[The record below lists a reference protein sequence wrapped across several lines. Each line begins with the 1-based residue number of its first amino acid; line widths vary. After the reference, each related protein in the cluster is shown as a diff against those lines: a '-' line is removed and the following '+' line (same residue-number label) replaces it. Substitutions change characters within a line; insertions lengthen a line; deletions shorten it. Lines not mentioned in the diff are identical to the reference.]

1 MNKNDRSRY
10 IAKVTFVCTSAVLS
24 LWLGSNYF
32 NQTVKAADSDQTV
45 QTQITQDVKQ
55 NENTSEPK
63 ELSDTQTVKDETK
76 VVIHYDGDGSKWD
89 PYLWGKKPN
98 GSGQQY
104 QWEGKDDY
112 GYYTTVDLNGS
123 YSEVGAL
130 IKGKDSWDKDGQGQ
144 DRTIDV
150 AANGKGEVWYKEGI
164 DEAQQVTP
172 EYKQA
177 KINIHYHGNASANAI
192 NVWTDKDSIKIK
204 HNLNGSGKESE
215 TGSFDLSSE
224 AGFSKI
230 FASPVDDDTLVS
242 EFTPLPGNGVTDIYL
257 VAGDKIAYYT
267 KSASLKQESLSSAS
281 MENANTVIIE
291 SGKAMTAD
299 EAKANLAMNG
309 NTITNVEAVNADAE
323 GKSLKFK
330 ITTKEEMDLMNN
342 NEISFKGNMKQID
355 IGNYVRS
362 KEFDDKYYYSGD
374 DLGANYT
381 EEQTIIKLWSP
392 VAKEVTLNLYDNL
405 DNNSKASKSYKM
417 VRGDKGVWS
426 VSLPGDYKNW
436 SYDYSLTF
444 GNGKTS
450 QSNDPYS
457 KAVTVNGERT
467 VIEDYDAIKPNNFS
481 RMPAF
486 SQPTNAIIYETS
498 VRDFTSD
505 KNSGI
510 KDKGKY
516 LGMIEPGVTA
526 DGQITGLDYLKSL
539 GVTHVQLMPMYDF
552 ASLDETSSNLGYNW
566 GYDPKNYN
574 VPEGIYSSDAKNP
587 TARIIEMKQM
597 IDGLHKAG
605 IRVIMDVVYNHVYN
619 ADEQALNKTVPGYY
633 FQYDAEGHS
642 TNGTGC
648 GNDVASE
655 RKMARKYIV
664 DSVKY
669 WAKNYNIDGFRF
681 DLMGILDVDTMN
693 EVRAEL
699 NKIDPSILVYG
710 EGWDMRQTNHDIGA
724 GQYNADKVDK
734 GIGFF
739 SDDIR
744 NAIKGAEFGG
754 LSKGLVEG
762 NGQEANYETNAR
774 NFIDGFLGG
783 QNYGKTVH
791 HPYQIPSQ
799 TINYVACH
807 DNRTLYDMIKALMP
821 DESEENII
829 KRDKLA
835 TSMAMLAQG
844 IPFVHAGQESLQTKN
859 GNENSYNAPVEVNEI
874 NWKRVKE
881 NSGLVDYFKEL
892 VNLRKSEAAFRQDNY
907 GQIDKS
913 VKVVNAGDKGVF
925 AFEYISDNGRKLLVT
940 FNVNDAQADF
950 DKIDLSGKKK
960 LLDSDGQTELGKD
973 TSLMPLSTL
982 VVELE
987 AGKSEEKFIVPD
999 ENEHDHVDQ
1008 PTINNDVTSV
1018 IDNNTNSS
1026 VSNPAQNTKQITL
1039 THKAYVYQKDGI
1051 TRANN
1056 LVLKVGTVIS
1066 AWNNGQAVMINNKKF
1081 YQIGENQFIKAA
1093 NTISRKILIHNSFV
1107 YNRQGKAV
1115 RKNHKRVLLKKNKII
1130 TPMNNGQITTIKGKQ
1145 FYQIGENK
1153 FVKVVNTRDVR

>member
-1 MNKNDRSRY
+1 MNKNDRSRN

-63 ELSDTQTVKDETK
+63 ELSDTRTVKDETK

-150 AANGKGEVWYKEGI
+150 STNGKGEVWYKEGI

-192 NVWTDKDSIKIK
+192 NVWTDKDSTKIK
-204 HNLNGSGKESE
+204 HNLDGSGKESE

-257 VAGDKIAYYT
+257 VAGDKTAYYT

-436 SYDYSLTF
+436 AYDYSLTF

-486 SQPTNAIIYETS
+486 SQPTDAIIYETS

-510 KDKGKY
+510 KD
-516 LGMIEPGVTA
+516 I
-526 DGQITGLDYLKSL
+526 
-539 GVTHVQLMPMYDF
+539 
-552 ASLDETSSNLGYNW
+552 
-566 GYDPKNYN
+566 
-574 VPEGIYSSDAKNP
+574 
-587 TARIIEMKQM
+587 
-597 IDGLHKAG
+597 
-605 IRVIMDVVYNHVYN
+605 
-619 ADEQALNKTVPGYY
+619 
-633 FQYDAEGHS
+633 
-642 TNGTGC
+642 
-648 GNDVASE
+648 
-655 RKMARKYIV
+655 
-664 DSVKY
+664 
-669 WAKNYNIDGFRF
+669 NI
-681 DLMGILDVDTMN
+681 
-693 EVRAEL
+693 
-699 NKIDPSILVYG
+699 
-710 EGWDMRQTNHDIGA
+710 
-724 GQYNADKVDK
+724 
-734 GIGFF
+734 
-739 SDDIR
+739 
-744 NAIKGAEFGG
+744 
-754 LSKGLVEG
+754 
-762 NGQEANYETNAR
+762 
-774 NFIDGFLGG
+774 
-783 QNYGKTVH
+783 
-791 HPYQIPSQ
+791 
-799 TINYVACH
+799 
-807 DNRTLYDMIKALMP
+807 
-821 DESEENII
+821 
-829 KRDKLA
+829 
-835 TSMAMLAQG
+835 
-844 IPFVHAGQESLQTKN
+844 
-859 GNENSYNAPVEVNEI
+859 
-874 NWKRVKE
+874 
-881 NSGLVDYFKEL
+881 
-892 VNLRKSEAAFRQDNY
+892 
-907 GQIDKS
+907 
-913 VKVVNAGDKGVF
+913 
-925 AFEYISDNGRKLLVT
+925 
-940 FNVNDAQADF
+940 
-950 DKIDLSGKKK
+950 
-960 LLDSDGQTELGKD
+960 
-973 TSLMPLSTL
+973 
-982 VVELE
+982 
-987 AGKSEEKFIVPD
+987 
-999 ENEHDHVDQ
+999 
-1008 PTINNDVTSV
+1008 
-1018 IDNNTNSS
+1018 
-1026 VSNPAQNTKQITL
+1026 
-1039 THKAYVYQKDGI
+1039 
-1051 TRANN
+1051 
-1056 LVLKVGTVIS
+1056 
-1066 AWNNGQAVMINNKKF
+1066 
-1081 YQIGENQFIKAA
+1081 
-1093 NTISRKILIHNSFV
+1093 
-1107 YNRQGKAV
+1107 
-1115 RKNHKRVLLKKNKII
+1115 
-1130 TPMNNGQITTIKGKQ
+1130 
-1145 FYQIGENK
+1145 
-1153 FVKVVNTRDVR
+1153 